1 MCFYDFFWLKI
12 TIVALALQLIWYY
25 STSWVRNIGDLVLL
39 FIFLFRIIE
48 CGWFFILGIIVSN
61 FLKIEKGWAIFVKY
75 ATIVVYVGP
84 YFFRQFLENSRSH
97 RNAYNNLISSK
108 NTHQLNGKGIDDS
121 TEYMFDVTD
130 GHQNYQK
137 RGCSDLGIKKNGKWK
152 VKLKISKPSNLWLKI
167 GIFTIFSCSFT
178 TSHPDSFRVNEI
190 MIEIL
195 MTLGGESDWFT
206 LKHLHL

>member
-1 MCFYDFFWLKI
+1 M
-12 TIVALALQLIWYY
+12 
-25 STSWVRNIGDLVLL
+25 
-39 FIFLFRIIE
+39 
-48 CGWFFILGIIVSN
+48 
-61 FLKIEKGWAIFVKY
+61 KY

-137 RGCSDLGIKKNGKWK
+137 RGCSDLGIKKKRK
-152 VKLKISKPSNLWLKI
+152 VKSKAKDFQTFQSVTEDWDFYNLQLQFYYQSP
-167 GIFTIFSCSFT
+167 GF
-178 TSHPDSFRVNEI
+178 
-190 MIEIL
+190 L
-195 MTLGGESDWFT
+195 
-206 LKHLHL
+206 